1 MAQIDT
7 ALFDHAW
14 ARFEAWLA
22 THSPADHAVLRRPAR
37 PEQLAFLESRLG
49 FALHPELK
57 ALLELHDG
65 AAEPAASPGSRFA
78 LPAGAFLPLGHRLS
92 SVDDILMMYDVL
104 VDVGED
110 NIEADLWEEDALAVN
125 LDRCVPFALPN
136 DGGVAFIDHRPGPS
150 YGHVYEMGI
159 GSGDLNGTLWA
170 TSLTELF
177 RALTNALETSNPFLH
192 YVPTTYEHESGH
204 HCVEWEIRH

>member
-1 MAQIDT
+1 MSHMDT
-7 ALFDHAW
+7 ASFRHTW

-22 THSPADHAVLRRPAR
+22 VHSPADHAALREPAK
-37 PEQLAFLESRLG
+37 PEQLASLESRLG

-65 AAEPAASPGSRFA
+65 AAEPVAGPGSRVA
-78 LPAGAFLPLGHRLS
+78 LPAGAFLPSGHRLS
-92 SVDDILMMYDVL
+92 SVDSIVMAYNVL
-104 VDVGED
+104 VGVGED
-110 NIEADLWEEDALAVN
+110 NFEADLWEEDALAVN

-150 YGHVYEMGI
+150 YGYVYEMGI
-159 GSGDLNGTLWA
+159 GSGDLDGTLWA
-170 TSLTELF
+170 TSLSELF
-177 RALTNALETSNPFLH
+177 QALTTALETSGPFLY
-192 YVPTTYEHESGH
+192 YVPTTYAHESGH

>member
-1 MAQIDT
+1 MTQIDT
-7 ALFDHAW
+7 ASFSHAW
-14 ARFEAWLA
+14 ARFETWLA
-22 THSPADHAVLRRPAR
+22 THSPADHAALRKPAR
-37 PEQLAFLESRLG
+37 LEQLAALETRLG

-65 AAEPAASPGSRFA
+65 AAEPAASPRSA

-92 SVDDILMMYDVL
+92 SVAGIVMIYEML
-104 VDVGED
+104 VDIGED
-110 NIEADLWEEDALAVN
+110 NIEGDLWEEDALAVN

-136 DGGVAFIDHRPGPS
+136 DGGVAFVDHRPGPS

-177 RALTNALETSNPFLH
+177 RALTNALETCSPFLH
-192 YVPTTYEHESGH
+192 YVPTTYEQESGH
-204 HCVEWEIRH
+204 HCVQWEIRS